1 MADKKVERTVRSS
14 TEEEHPATHPQN
26 PTAAPEK
33 SGPNLPQKASEE
45 ARAALLEKF
54 RGRED
59 RLREAEAGPESE
71 VIPAEEALEE

>member
-14 TEEEHPATHPQN
+14 TEEEHSAARPQN
-26 PTAAPEK
+26 PTVAPEK

-45 ARAALLEKF
+45 ARAALLDRF

-59 RLREAEAGPESE
+59 RLRETEAGPEAE
-71 VIPAEEALEE
+71 ATVAEEAVEE